1 MKINNFL
8 KKMPNLKRSQITSLT
23 IIFFVIIWIGSG
35 LITGENPSNTRD
47 ANANRPVPQK
57 ELIKPTVRVTLSE
70 ALPFKTNIRIQGRT
84 IESRKVMLKAEV
96 RGKIENLYVQEG
108 QKVAKDQPIAKI
120 ATNDRAARLKEAKAV
135 LEQRKIQVEAA
146 RKLAKQSFG
155 TQVRLAEA
163 EAQFRRAQA
172 DVVAY
177 ELELENTT
185 IRAPFDGIFNT
196 KEINIGDI
204 LNLGGDIG
212 TIVDLN
218 PIKVTGQISEQ
229 NITGYKVGM
238 PGTVELINGDTFDGV
253 ISYVASVSDDKTRTF
268 KVELTVENPNSTILG
283 GLAAQ
288 LQLPKSEILAHR
300 ISPSALSLAEDGQ
313 IGVKTVNDSNKVN
326 FWIVKILD
334 DGPSGTWVSGL
345 PDSSLIVVVGQD
357 LIEEGQEVNPVQVT
371 SSKEDQLS

>member
-1 MKINNFL
+1 MKINNFF

-23 IIFFVIIWIGSG
+23 IIFFVILWIGSG

-57 ELIKPTVRVTLSE
+57 EVIKPTVRVALSE
-70 ALPFKTNIRIQGRT
+70 ALPFKTNIRVQGRT
-84 IESRKVMLKAEV
+84 IASRKVMLKAEV

-108 QKVAKDQPIAKI
+108 QKVTKDQPIAKI
-120 ATNDRAARLKEAKAV
+120 ATNDRAARLKESRAV

-238 PGTVELINGDTFDGV
+238 PGTVELINGDTFDGI

-288 LQLPKSEILAHR
+288 LQLPKTEILAHR